1 MWAVAVAVAVM
12 MWMWSAAGLHFSGWL
27 ERSNNY
33 PVRMAY
39 FAVIVA
45 LGATAIL
52 LPLWLVLPGSQLSLG
67 WTLKQLQNTQQLSA
81 LLVGL
86 TVSASLWRTH
96 ELLKPAVRLVEKT
109 KPVPAAAAKAGQK
122 KRRP

>member
-1 MWAVAVAVAVM
+1 MWAVVVAVAVM

-39 FAVIVA
+39 VAVIVA

-86 TVSASLWRTH
+86 TAAASLWRAH
-96 ELLKPAVRLVEKT
+96 ELLKPVVKAVARPGT
-109 KPVPAAAAKAGQK
+109 TSPAAVKAAQK